1 MELGGNAPFI
11 VFDDVSIDNAA
22 AGAMASI
29 SAMLEKSE
37 CSNRILV
44 QGGIYARFAE
54 KLTIEVN
61 RLALWSIRL
70 LPK

>member
-1 MELGGNAPFI
+1 MKKTLMELGGNAPFI

-54 KLTIEVN
+54 KLTIEVKTDV
-61 RLALWSIRL
+61 R
-70 LPK
+70 